1 MSFVTSPVVSD
12 LRELLRHMQPV
23 LNQGVY
29 VYTCVPFDHDL
40 SRLQVLASIREQEGL
55 TLVMEEPQALMAG
68 LPILFRAAWISL
80 HVHSDLQAVGL
91 TAAFANALG
100 AVGISCNVIAG
111 AHHDHI
117 FVPLEKAKAAMQALQ
132 DLQAHASQQA

>member
-23 LNQGVY
+23 LNHGTY
-29 VYTCVPFDHDL
+29 VYTCVSFDHDL
-40 SRLQVLASIREQEGL
+40 SRLQVLASMREQEGL
-55 TLVMEEPQALMAG
+55 TLVIEEQQAIMAH
-68 LPILFRAAWISL
+68 LPVLFRAAWISL

-100 AVGISCNVIAG
+100 AVSISCNVIAG

-117 FVPLEKAKAAMQALQ
+117 FVPLEKAQAAMQALQ
-132 DLQAHASQQA
+132 DLQMRASEQA